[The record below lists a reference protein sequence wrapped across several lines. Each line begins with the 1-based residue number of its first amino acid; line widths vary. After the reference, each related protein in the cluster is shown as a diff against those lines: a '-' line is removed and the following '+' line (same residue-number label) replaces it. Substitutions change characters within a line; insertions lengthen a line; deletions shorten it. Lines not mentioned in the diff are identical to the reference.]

1 MKLEMNDTRKCD
13 TRIHLMKLEMNDTR
27 KFPDDTRNI

>member
-1 MKLEMNDTRKCD
+1 MNDTRKSD
-13 TRIHLMKLEMNDTR
+13 TTIQLMKLEMNDTR